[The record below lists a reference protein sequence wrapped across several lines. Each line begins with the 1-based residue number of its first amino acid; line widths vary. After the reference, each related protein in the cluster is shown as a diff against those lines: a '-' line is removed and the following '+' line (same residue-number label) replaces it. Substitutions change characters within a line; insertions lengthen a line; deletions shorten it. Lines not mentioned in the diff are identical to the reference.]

1 MNISMSEEKV
11 PRVGLGVAIIRKR
24 KVLFGKRKNSH
35 GKGSWC
41 FPGGHLEFGESW
53 KDCACRETLEET
65 GLKIKNV
72 KFATVTNDF
81 FKKEDKHYIT
91 IIMVADW
98 VKGEAKIL
106 EPDKC
111 EEWSWFDWDKLPE
124 PLFVPQQNLK
134 KQKFNPLK
142 F

>member
-1 MNISMSEEKV
+1 MNEEKI
-11 PRVGLGVAIIRKR
+11 PRVGLGVVVIREGKI
-24 KVLFGKRKNSH
+24 LLGKRKNSH
-35 GKGSWC
+35 GEGCWC

-53 KDCACRETLEET
+53 EECAHRETLEET

-72 KFATVTNDF
+72 RFATATNDF

-98 VKGEAKIL
+98 VEGEAQIL

-111 EEWSWFDWDKLPE
+111 QKWTWFDWHELPE

>member
-1 MNISMSEEKV
+1 MTEDKI
-11 PRVGLGVAIIRKR
+11 PRVGLGVAIIREGKI
-24 KVLFGKRKNSH
+24 LLGKRKNSH
-35 GKGSWC
+35 GDGCWC

-53 KDCACRETLEET
+53 EECARRETLEET

-72 KFATVTNDF
+72 RFATATNDF
-81 FKKEDKHYIT
+81 FKKDNKHYIT
-91 IIMVADW
+91 ILMIADW

-106 EPDKC
+106 EPEKC
-111 EEWSWFDWDKLPE
+111 EKWGWFDWDKLPE
-124 PLFVPQQNLK
+124 PLFVPQRNLK